1 MPDSSPTDTSEEKV
15 ETVEESDD
23 LSPLLEAINAP
34 ISEENPTGDSVT
46 YDEDFQTVKTH
57 INNIGSVGGEAD
69 YETIVELSRTILT
82 EKSKDLRAGGYLVV
96 GEAWSNGAAS
106 MAEALQGVRLLI
118 DTYWEDLYPAK
129 QRMRGRGSAL
139 QFISDR
145 LSDWISST
153 DFEQADRA
161 SLVAAREALQD
172 IQEFGL
178 EEMGEHAPSLSG
190 LLNDLEDVIDSLPE
204 PEPETTPE
212 SESEPSAEPTDEAD
226 SEETA
231 TEEARSSASTPSA
244 PSEMGSESDAT
255 MAVTRAAAFLREQDL
270 TDPIPYRLLRSIQW
284 GVLRDPPPNEGGE
297 TRLDPPRK
305 QRRTYLTGLLEDGEY
320 ETLVREGESSFQG
333 GTFFLWLDLQRLIA
347 SALDALGA
355 PYETAHEAVMVD
367 VARLVHRLPVLPS
380 LSYSDGTPFAS
391 PLTVDWIE
399 TEVQPLLGDEGDGSS
414 TPADGEL
421 PVAEQYEEA
430 RQRLGGGALDEALA
444 LMREGASE
452 DASGKESF
460 HRRLYVA
467 QLCMKGEQP
476 AVARSLLDELH
487 AAIERHALDTWN
499 PALALEVWTTRC
511 RCYDTLAQDAP
522 AEKAEALLAEA
533 NTSFEHVCRVDA
545 TKALELRK
553 GRPGSPF

>member
-1 MPDSSPTDTSEEKV
+1 MPDSSTTDTPEEKV
-15 ETVEESDD
+15 ETDEESDD
-23 LSPLLEAINAP
+23 LSPLLEAIKAP
-34 ISEENPTGDSVT
+34 ISEENPAGDSVT

-118 DTYWEDLYPAK
+118 ETHWEDLYPAK

-161 SLVAAREALQD
+161 PLVAAQEALQD

-190 LLNDLEDVIDSLPE
+190 LLNDFEDLIDNLPE
-204 PEPETTPE
+204 PEPE
-212 SESEPSAEPTDEAD
+212 SEPSADSTDEAD
-226 SEETA
+226 AEA
-231 TEEARSSASTPSA
+231 RAAQDARSSASSPSA
-244 PSEMGSESDAT
+244 PTELGSESDAT

-284 GVLRDPPPNEGGE
+284 DVLRDPPPNDGGE
-297 TRLDPPRK
+297 TRLDPPRE
-305 QRRTYLTGLLEDGEY
+305 QRRTYLSGLLDDGEY

-333 GTFFLWLDLQRLIA
+333 DTFFLWLDLQRLIA

-355 PYETAHEAVMVD
+355 PYEAAHEAVMVD

-399 TEVQPLLGDEGDGSS
+399 TKVQPLLGDEGEGSTTAS
-414 TPADGEL
+414 DDEL
-421 PVAEQYEEA
+421 PVTEQYEEA

-533 NTSFEHVCRVDA
+533 NTSFEHVCRMDA